1 MIKYSLFN
9 KNIFIDP
16 SNFTYSFNEK
26 DLREDDTLKK
36 CLNEEKILPIWSFIT
51 LLIALV

>member
-9 KNIFIDP
+9 KSIFIDP

-26 DLREDDTLKK
+26 DLREDDTLKIAWMK
-36 CLNEEKILPIWSFIT
+36 KKFLAFLNLNVIHSE
-51 LLIALV
+51 